1 MEEEKQESAQAED
14 TGITQH
20 TLDFDGMA
28 QSIAMTPDGTCYIGI
43 SAVCKALD
51 IDHRAQ
57 LRRIRHTPGLQE
69 QVRAFSLKTAGGT
82 QVVQCLP
89 VELISVWL
97 ANLQSSTV
105 RAELRPRLHLYHY
118 ELSDRVVQDLHL
130 SGEKGGAGRGKTA
143 RRELASGKGRSTTGR
158 SPAAEERD
166 GEALAAEH
174 ALAIQIPAHQPR
186 LLLPG
191 SIHDEDR
198 AFREASLAKASAWE
212 RDEQSPEDPH
222 FTSSRQ
228 IQVYVSHPSHP
239 LGVATAMARIEA
251 LGISTVLTARI
262 LWGLWNLRE
271 RDPRFSYDGWA
282 AVDVEE
288 ILRVRGVQMHKHK
301 IPAPRHEGGEVRASE
316 TQEAHAVVSDQYYD
330 RRLLDLVSKDLVL
343 IQGCHIRRW
352 STSTEYTDFPYLQL
366 RLQMHR
372 SSRAGK
378 EQDRIIRIAVKPG
391 EWMPP
396 AMRRAFHRFTAI
408 DQRIFQLRLH
418 LDLHEICLALYLV
431 ERWREQALLYE
442 FEHTPREQAE
452 ERDPWKPFRAPISM
466 QSLLDLSKIEV
477 DRPNLTTRF
486 APRIEQ
492 ALQKLSDAH
501 ILGAPAQRVE
511 GQETNETRH
520 SWSQRWLQTQ
530 WVLLPALDPPETA
543 SSPEMMV
550 QPSLLGDEPPLL
562 LPLQTTTAN
571 KRPRRPRAS
580 GT

>member
-1 MEEEKQESAQAED
+1 MKQEKPASSLVED

-20 TLDFDGMA
+20 TLDIDGMA
-28 QSIAMTPDGTCYIGI
+28 QSIAMTPDGTCYMGI

-57 LRRIRHTPGLQE
+57 LRRIRHTPDLQE
-69 QVRAFSLKTAGGT
+69 QLHAFSLKTAGGT

-89 VELISVWL
+89 VELIPVWL
-97 ANLQSSTV
+97 ANLQSATV
-105 RAELRPRLHLYHY
+105 RAELRPRLHLYQY
-118 ELSDRVVQDLHL
+118 ELCDRVGQDLHL
-130 SGEKGGAGRGKTA
+130 PGEKGMVGRSKTV
-143 RRELASGKGRSTTGR
+143 RRELAGGKGRSSAGR
-158 SPAAEERD
+158 KLAAEERD
-166 GEALAAEH
+166 DETRAAEH
-174 ALAIQIPAHQPR
+174 ALAIQIPAQQPR

-222 FTSSRQ
+222 FTSSQQ

-271 RDPRFSYDGWA
+271 RDPLFSYDGWA

-288 ILRVRGVQMHKHK
+288 ILRVRGVQMHKHR
-301 IPAPRHEGGEVRASE
+301 IQAPRHDGGEVLTGEAQETHAS
-316 TQEAHAVVSDQYYD
+316 VSDQYYD
-330 RRLLDLVSKDLVL
+330 RRLLDLVSKDLLL

-372 SSRAGK
+372 NSRSGK
-378 EQDRIIRIAVKPG
+378 ELDRIIRIAVKPG

-418 LDLHEICLALYLV
+418 IDLHEICLALYLV

-442 FEHTPREQAE
+442 FAHSARELAE
-452 ERDPWKPFRAPISM
+452 ERDPWKPFRDPISM
-466 QSLLDLSKIEV
+466 QALLDLSKIEV

-492 ALQKLSDAH
+492 ALQKLYDAH
-501 ILGAPAQRVE
+501 ILGAPAQRIE
-511 GQETNETRH
+511 GQETTETRQ

-530 WVLLPALDPPETA
+530 WVLLPALDPPETV
-543 SSPEMMV
+543 SSQDMLV

-562 LPLQTTTAN
+562 LPLQTTTN

-580 GT
+580 RK